1 MGQGDSALVRTPSGR
16 TILIDGGGRPE
27 QDDTDIIGMKVIEP
41 FLRRQI
47 VNRIDIVVLTHPHDD
62 HIQGLIPV
70 LRDFR
75 VGMVL
80 DPGIPHGSE
89 SYRRFLSMI
98 QARHIPYRRAV
109 RGQVISFGDG
119 VEMGVLHP
127 PPELLATDDEN
138 DNSAVLRFTYGKSA
152 VLFTGDAG
160 EDAESDILAS
170 GADLRSDVL
179 KVGHH
184 GSGSSSSLAWLDAVR
199 PRLAVISVGA
209 TNPFGH
215 PSPDVLARL
224 SSRKVRVL
232 RTDQC
237 GAVTLSLSRNGY
249 SVHTCIPSK
258 AD

>member
-1 MGQGDSALVRTPSGR
+1 
-16 TILIDGGGRPE
+16 
-27 QDDTDIIGMKVIEP
+27 MKVIEP
-41 FLRRQI
+41 FLRRCI
-47 VNRIDIVVLTHPHDD
+47 VNRIDVVVLTHPHDD

-80 DPGIPHGSE
+80 DPGIPHGSQ
-89 SYRRFLSMI
+89 SYQQFLSMI
-98 QARHIPYRRAV
+98 QARRVSYRRAV
-109 RGQVISFGDG
+109 RGQVISLGDG
-119 VEMGVLHP
+119 VEMQVLHP
-127 PPELLATDDEN
+127 PPGLLAADDEN
-138 DNSAVLRFTYGKSA
+138 DNSAVLRVTYGKNA

-160 EDAESDILAS
+160 EEAESDILAS
-170 GADLRSDVL
+170 GTDLRSDVL

-184 GSGSSSSLAWLDAVR
+184 GSSSSSSLAWLDAVR

-209 TNPFGH
+209 SNPFGH

-224 SSRKVRVL
+224 SSRKVKVL

-237 GAVTLSLSRNGY
+237 GAVTLSLSKNGY

>member
-1 MGQGDSALVRTPSGR
+1 
-16 TILIDGGGRPE
+16 
-27 QDDTDIIGMKVIEP
+27 MKVIEP
-41 FLRRQI
+41 FLRRGV

-75 VGMVL
+75 VGLVL
-80 DPGIPHGSE
+80 DPGITHGSE

-98 QARHIPYRRAV
+98 EARRIPYRRAV

-119 VEMGVLHP
+119 VEMRVLHP
-127 PPELLATDDEN
+127 PPQLLPTDDAN
-138 DNSAVLRFTYGKSA
+138 DNSAVLRITYGSNA

-170 GADLRSDVL
+170 IADVRSDVL

-184 GSGSSSSLAWLDAVR
+184 GSSSSTGDAWLDAVR

-209 TNPFGH
+209 SNPFGH
-215 PSPDVLARL
+215 PSRHVLARL
-224 SSRKVRVL
+224 SSRKVKAL

-237 GAVTLSLSRNGY
+237 GAVTLTVSKSGCSFR
-249 SVHTCIPSK
+249 TCIPSK